1 MSIANRI
8 TLTHISNIIRNA
20 GKSTQVPLGRWK
32 VCEKKNAGLIA
43 DYSNEDHCGTCNYIV
58 MEKLKNE
65 PKIKYEKELHELDYT
80 SLIVNS
86 PG

>member
-1 MSIANRI
+1 MSIPSRI
-8 TLTHISNIIRNA
+8 TFSHIANVLKHA
-20 GKSTQVPLGRWK
+20 GKSNQVPLGRWK

-58 MEKLKNE
+58 MEKRKNDS
-65 PKIKYEKELHELDYT
+65 KIKYENDLHKLDYT

>member
-1 MSIANRI
+1 MSIPTRI
-8 TLTHISNIIRNA
+8 TFSHVANVLKNA
-20 GKSTQVPLGRWK
+20 GKSNPVPLGRWK

-58 MEKLKNE
+58 MEKLKND
-65 PKIKYEKELHELDYT
+65 PKIKYENELHKLDYT